1 VKLDPLDSIP
11 LTVWMNMPSPYQA
24 DFFREL
30 ARRQDVDL
38 RVVFGR
44 ALDPMRTTLGW
55 SVNNDGFNWTMLPER
70 RRILHAIHWAWRNR
84 DRVHVVNAV
93 WALPEFVAAASVLM
107 LLGAPVYFHGE
118 VSDPREARSF
128 ARLLVRNNL
137 GRVLL
142 RGSRGIFAISR
153 MAERFYADLAGGW
166 KRIFPFAYFKHHEFS
181 GMKNRPRDVAFVGQ
195 LVTRKAVDVLL
206 TAFASVANEF
216 PDARLVLMG
225 SGPEDD
231 TLRTQAQRLGVS
243 NRVKFTGAV
252 SSSEIDARIAEAR
265 VLVLP
270 SRFDGWGLVVNE
282 ALAAGVPVVVT
293 DMCGAADLIQEEQ
306 DGIVV
311 PVEDPAALAT
321 ALRRILARDE
331 EVRPDCGQWR
341 ARIGLP
347 AVVDYFL
354 DCLRRSPGAP
364 LPRVPW
370 KSMET
375 QNGAVV

>member
-1 VKLDPLDSIP
+1 MEDSLKLVI
-11 LTVWMNMPSPYQA
+11 WMNMPSPYQA

-30 ARRQDVDL
+30 SSRHNVDL

-44 ALDPMRTTLGW
+44 SLDPMRATLGW
-55 SVNNDGFNWTMLPER
+55 SVNNDGFEWTMLPER
-70 RRILHAIHWAWRNR
+70 LRILHAIRWAWQNR

-118 VSDPREARSF
+118 VSDPRERRSF

-142 RGSRGIFAISR
+142 RGARGIFAISR

-166 KRIFPFAYFKHHEFS
+166 KNIFPFAYFKHHDFS
-181 GMKNRPRDVAFVGQ
+181 CVKNRRPDVAFVGQ

-206 TAFASVANEF
+206 AAFASVAIEF

-225 SGPEDD
+225 SGPEDAA
-231 TLRTQAQRLGVS
+231 LRAQAQRFGVS
-243 NRVKFTGAV
+243 NRVKFTGSV

-293 DMCGAADLIQEEQ
+293 DMCGAADLIQKEQ
-306 DGIVV
+306 DGFVV
-311 PVEDPAALAT
+311 PTEDSIALAS
-321 ALRRILARDE
+321 ALRRVLARSED
-331 EVRPDCGQWR
+331 VRPDCEQWK

-347 AVVDYFL
+347 AAVDYFL
-354 DCLRRSPGAP
+354 ECLRRAPGTP

-370 KSMET
+370 KNLET
-375 QNGAVV
+375 QNGVVV